1 MWNVLIFHINA
12 KEDGENLQQIG
23 PITSDVKEKPETAFT
38 HPCRKDPAKISP
50 SNLCGIIR
58 MIPAVFWWWI
68 GWFYIIYGIIYPT
81 LNIIHV

>member
-23 PITSDVKEKPETAFT
+23 PITSDVKEEPETTFT
-38 HPCRKDPAKISP
+38 HPCRKDPAKIS
-50 SNLCGIIR
+50 R
-58 MIPAVFWWWI
+58 WI
-68 GWFYIIYGIIYPT
+68 GWFDIIYGIIHPT